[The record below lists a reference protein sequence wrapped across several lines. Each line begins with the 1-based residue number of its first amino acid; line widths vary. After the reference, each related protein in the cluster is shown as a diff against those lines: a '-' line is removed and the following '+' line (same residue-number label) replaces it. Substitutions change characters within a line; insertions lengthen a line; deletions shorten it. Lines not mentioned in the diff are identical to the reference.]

1 MQQASLFPLP
11 KFPNPLNSWLS
22 ARFPEVSPFDFYRE
36 LFPEGSLEKS
46 GEIVEGKYRGVAI
59 RIREGKARRFSVSD
73 GLEIL
78 DEATCDPKD
87 FWLLSPVSYAGK
99 SQKQEFARYLY
110 SVAVDLDG
118 VRIENANKPRGL
130 EALFSQIESGLQPR
144 PTFIVSSGT
153 GLHLYYFLKKPIAL
167 YKPVIRQLQK
177 FRHDLIKKI
186 WSSFI
191 TDQWEHPQFESVT
204 QGFRV
209 VGTSTKNG
217 NVVRAWRTGKAVDID
232 YLNQW
237 VEPDN
242 QLTNLRYQSRLT
254 LQETKKKYPEWYQSR
269 IVEGRPRGSWQAHRG
284 LYEWWRDKK
293 ISQATAGHRY
303 FYLMCLAIYAVKCG
317 ISRDELTKD
326 AFKACEILRA
336 LDTEDNPLLD
346 SDCVKALELYDA
358 NFQTFPRRTIEAL
371 TAIPIPENKRNGRK
385 QSQHL
390 KIARMTQQID
400 DPAGNWRNKNGAP
413 TKKQVVKEWRKKNPN
428 GLKIDC
434 HKETGISRV
443 TINKWWNA

>member
-11 KFPNPLNSWLS
+11 ASSNPLNSWLS
-22 ARFPEVSPFDFYRE
+22 ARFPEVVPFDFYRE
-36 LFPEGSLEKS
+36 LFPEGSLEKA
-46 GEIVEGKYRGVAI
+46 GEIVSGKYRGVAI
-59 RIREGKARRFSVSD
+59 RIREGRARRFSVSD

-78 DEATCDPKD
+78 DEVTCDPKD
-87 FWLLSPVSYAGK
+87 FWLLSPVSYAGR

-110 SVAVDLDG
+110 AVGVDLDG
-118 VRIENANKPRGL
+118 VRIESVNKPRGL
-130 EALFSQIESGLQPR
+130 EALFSQIEGGLQPR

-177 FRHDLIKKI
+177 FRHDLIKKV
-186 WSSFI
+186 WSSFV
-191 TDQWEHPQFESVT
+191 TDQWERPQFESVT
-204 QGFRV
+204 QGFRM
-209 VGTSTKNG
+209 VGSATKNG
-217 NVVRAWRTGKAVDID
+217 DMVRAWRTGERVDID
-232 YLNQW
+232 YLNRW
-237 VEPDN
+237 VESDN
-242 QLTNLRYQSRLT
+242 QLSNLRYQSALT
-254 LQETKKKYPEWYQSR
+254 LLEAKAKYPDWYQSR
-269 IVEGRPRGSWQAHRG
+269 IVEGRPRGSWVVNRR

-293 ISQATAGHRY
+293 IGEATAGHRY
-303 FYLMCLAIYAVKCG
+303 FYLMCLAVYAVKCG
-317 ISRDELTKD
+317 ICRDELEKD
-326 AFKACEILRA
+326 AFKAAKLLRA
-336 LDTEDNPLLD
+336 LDTSDNPLLD
-346 SDCVKALELYDA
+346 SDVIKALELYDA

-413 TKKQVVKEWRKKNPN
+413 TKKEAVRNWRKKNPN

-443 TINKWWNA
+443 TISKWWNA